1 MATISKSVDV
11 ALRPDQVWDAVRD
24 WGHVH
29 QRLCPGAL
37 TDCQVEEGAR
47 IVTFAN
53 GLVARELIV
62 AVDEETRR
70 LVWSVVGSSLLTH
83 HNGAMQVLEAGRG
96 SRIVWTAD
104 LLPHTAA
111 AQVEGFMALGCA
123 TMKATLERERAPILG
138 G

>member
-1 MATISKSVDV
+1 MATITKSVDV
-11 ALRPDQVWDAVRD
+11 ALAPDQVWDAVRD

-29 QRLCPGAL
+29 QRLCPSVL
-37 TDCQVEEGAR
+37 TDCRVEGEAR

-62 AVDEETRR
+62 AVDDEARR
-70 LVWSVVGSSLLTH
+70 LVWAVVGTQLLNH
-83 HNGAMQVLEAGRG
+83 HNGAMQVLAEGRG

-111 AQVEGFMALGCA
+111 PQVAGLMDLGCA
-123 TMKATLERERAPILG
+123 AMKATLEG
-138 G
+138 

>member
-1 MATISKSVDV
+1 MATITRSVDV
-11 ALRPDQVWDAVRD
+11 APSPDQVWDAVRD

-47 IVTFAN
+47 VVTFAN

-62 AVDEETRR
+62 AVDDEARR
-70 LVWSVVGSSLLTH
+70 LVWSVVGSALLTH
-83 HNGAMQVLEAGRG
+83 HNGAMQVLAQGQGQG

-104 LLPHTAA
+104 ILPHDAA
-111 AQVEGFMALGCA
+111 ERVAGFMDLGCA
-123 TMKATLERERAPILG
+123 AMKTSLEG
-138 G
+138 

>member
-1 MATISKSVDV
+1 MATIIKSVDV
-11 ALRPDQVWDAVRD
+11 VLAPDQVWDAVRD

-37 TDCQVEEGAR
+37 TDCVVEEGAR

-62 AVDEETRR
+62 AVEDGPRR
-70 LVWSVVGSSLLTH
+70 LVWSVVGSTLLTH
-83 HNGAMQVLEAGRG
+83 HNGAMQVLAEGQG

-104 LLPHTAA
+104 LLPHDAA
-111 AQVEGFMALGCA
+111 ERVAGFMDLGCA
-123 TMKATLERERAPILG
+123 AMKTTLEG
-138 G
+138 

>member
-1 MATISKSVDV
+1 MATITRSVDV
-11 ALRPDQVWDAVRD
+11 TPSPDQVWDAVRD

-62 AVDEETRR
+62 AVDGEARR
-70 LVWSVVGSSLLTH
+70 LVWSVVGSALLTH
-83 HNGAMQVLEAGRG
+83 HNGAMQVLPEGSG

-104 LLPHTAA
+104 ILPHDAA
-111 AQVEGFMALGCA
+111 ERVAGFMDLGCA
-123 TMKATLERERAPILG
+123 AMKTSLEG
-138 G
+138 